1 MNDRLAA
8 ERRIMLIDNLMN
20 LPAVE
25 MIKAAGRDN
34 AASKAENSTD
44 SPSFVQIFS
53 DEQMKCPYGHLAKD
67 GMIQYNGVTF
77 MCDPGTNS
85 ICLGDMS
92 DPKKVLNVNLP
103 SGGCLKININNF
115 GDISRAVGM
124 FSPEDLNAIMR
135 AISQYNHCT
144 RKLEE
149 IEQEESKV
157 MDAADNNDKE
167 SADNIKKEDD
177 WRRMD
182 DEQWDKL
189 IGQLD
194 KYIAACKE
202 ELERREEIQEEAAI
216 KAMGAAPADMRAG
229 AASRAMLNAM
239 ANGFAGDMIS
249 KSQELSLTGDTSVG
263 ISEIENVKECAS
275 VTEDADK
282 KVWTITAF
290 GQDGIICKQCT
301 MDGESKELWRLDY
314 KNAGDAE
321 KVWGFLDRFDK
332 DADLEFAVSKEFWE
346 DFLAGN
352 ISGDKLRASHEAAF
366 EYVGPNAPESVKK
379 AWMEAAEKV
388 GVNGLGVK
396 ENGMLSHIT
405 ELDIQRFMQWSKGQY
420 DTDILGTTVESAISA
435 IKKAIDAMDHPLT
448 PNTQRTEEV
457 RKARVK
463 EREFYVEFLDRLEA
477 IQLVKQ

>member
-1 MNDRLAA
+1 MNDRSAA

-20 LPAVE
+20 PPAVE
-25 MIKAAGRDN
+25 RTKAAGRDN

-67 GMIQYNGVTF
+67 GMIRYNGVTF
-77 MCDPGTNS
+77 ICDPGTNS

-103 SGGCLKININNF
+103 SGGCLKININNL

-124 FSPEDLNAIMR
+124 FSPEDLNAVLR

-194 KYIAACKE
+194 KYIDACKE
-202 ELERREEIQEEAAI
+202 ELERRKEIQEEAAI

-229 AASRAMLNAM
+229 AASRAMVNAM

-249 KSQELSLTGDTSVG
+249 KSQELSLTGDTSAG

-275 VTEDADK
+275 VTENADK

-290 GQDGIICKQCT
+290 DQDGIICKQCT
-301 MDGESKELWRLDY
+301 MDGKSKELWRLDY
-314 KNAGDAE
+314 KNAGDAG
-321 KVWGFLDRFDK
+321 KVWGFLDKFDK
-332 DADLEFAVSKEFWE
+332 DADLEFAGSKEFWE
-346 DFLAGN
+346 DFLA
-352 ISGDKLRASHEAAF
+352 L
-366 EYVGPNAPESVKK
+366 
-379 AWMEAAEKV
+379 
-388 GVNGLGVK
+388 
-396 ENGMLSHIT
+396 
-405 ELDIQRFMQWSKGQY
+405 
-420 DTDILGTTVESAISA
+420 
-435 IKKAIDAMDHPLT
+435 
-448 PNTQRTEEV
+448 
-457 RKARVK
+457 
-463 EREFYVEFLDRLEA
+463 
-477 IQLVKQ
+477 